1 MRWPWIEIVS
11 LTSIIAACSSGAG
24 TQVSGDAAADSAP
37 APGDVGAASAL
48 AGTVKDGA
56 GTPVSGAKVAV
67 GAASVFSDVQ
77 GKYMLPG
84 VAGGSAAVMVTR
96 DWFKPL
102 EAMVAVAATGVT
114 SYDITL
120 EEMPLRLDPADRTLA
135 GSYASTF
142 DWSKQAVSVAV
153 VARPTR
159 RDFDNAV
166 YFHNPALFRDTSKE
180 PPLTPSPAPDIAAG
194 AARNL
199 TFLVTSG
206 KNQGQEALDL
216 ATIADALKDTPLGP
230 NEPEYML
237 WTPMINWLT
246 EWDAAKAADLKAV
259 GLAVRQQNWGGNA
272 VRPQEI
278 EKVYL
283 DPTGNALWVKVV
295 FADFMRL
302 GAGINDDDGDG
313 RKEIIARVAA
323 VHVAPAILEKLSKEY
338 GTTTFGTYGL
348 SKEVAKSLNELYS
361 TTAAQIERFIGQP
374 FELPGVGT
382 FSYPFVVLKH
392 SGGQKNVILVAPAP
406 AP

>member
-1 MRWPWIEIVS
+1 MRWPRMAIVS
-11 LTSIIAACSSGAG
+11 LSSFMGACSSSAGIPAPPDGGAATDTAPAATIGGAG
-24 TQVSGDAAADSAP
+24 S
-37 APGDVGAASAL
+37 L
-48 AGTVKDGA
+48 AGTVKDKA
-56 GTPVSGAKVAV
+56 GTPVGGAKVAV

-77 GKYMLPG
+77 GKYALPG
-84 VAGGSAAVMVTR
+84 VAAGTAAVMVTK

-102 EAMVAVAATGVT
+102 AGSVVVGASGVT
-114 SYDITL
+114 AYDITI
-120 EEMPLRLDPADRTLA
+120 EELPLRLDPADQALA
-135 GSYASTF
+135 ASYAATF
-142 DWSKQAVSVAV
+142 DWTRQTVSVAV

-180 PPLTPSPAPDIAAG
+180 PPLTPTPPPEITGG
-194 AARNL
+194 AARNV

-206 KNQGQEALDL
+206 KNQGQEALDPT
-216 ATIADALKDTPLGP
+216 TIADALKDTPLGAT
-230 NEPEYML
+230 EPEFML

-283 DPTGNALWVKVV
+283 DATASALWVKVV

-313 RKEIIARVAA
+313 RKEIFARVAA
-323 VHVAPAILEKLSKEY
+323 VHVVPDILAKLSTEY
-338 GTTTFGTYGL
+338 GKTTFGTYGL

-374 FELPGVGT
+374 FEVPGAGT

-392 SGGQKNVILVAPAP
+392 SGGQKNVILVAPGP
-406 AP
+406 